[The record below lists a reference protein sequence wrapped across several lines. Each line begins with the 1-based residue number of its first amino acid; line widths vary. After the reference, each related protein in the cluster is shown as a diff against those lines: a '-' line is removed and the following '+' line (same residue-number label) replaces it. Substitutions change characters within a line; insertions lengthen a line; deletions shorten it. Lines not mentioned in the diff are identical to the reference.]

1 MSGSMTPQQYA
12 VILQA
17 LRGNPSSASPPS
29 PPWSSANPPPGALPG
44 YGMKAVPLP
53 QGTPA
58 ATYFPNQS
66 YVARNL
72 APEQYPMASLDALA
86 QAHAAATKAGVLSPG
101 LAKYFL
107 ANQLVENRP
116 HDFAMNDPVSVTP
129 GQRDPYAIW
138 APRLGLPEA
147 YQSGSGH
154 ADAPNARVYDV
165 GDSASLSD
173 RAKLSAMFL
182 AAKPG
187 ATPEAQIRAWNGAG
201 PGADNHL
208 AKVQAMQQALQILPQ
223 NRDLVTTYQRL
234 VDQYSKPPP
243 VDQSQQAAWT
253 P

>member
-1 MSGSMTPQQYA
+1 MTPQQYA

-44 YGMKAVPLP
+44 YGMKAVALSP
-53 QGTPA
+53 GTPA
-58 ATYFPNQS
+58 VTYFPNQS

-72 APEQYPMASLDALA
+72 APEQYPMKSLDALA

-116 HDFAMNDPVSVTP
+116 HDFAMNGPPMVMP

-138 APRLGLPEA
+138 APKLGLPDA
-147 YQSGSGH
+147 YQPGPGY
-154 ADAPNARVYDV
+154 AKAPDARVYDV
-165 GDSASLSD
+165 GDSRSLAD
-173 RAKLSAMFL
+173 QAKLSAMFL

-201 PGADNHL
+201 PGANNHL
-208 AKVQAMQQALQILPQ
+208 AKVQAMQQALQVLPQ

-234 VDQYSKPPP
+234 VDQYSKPP
-243 VDQSQQAAWT
+243 VEDATQSPAW
-253 P
+253 PPS